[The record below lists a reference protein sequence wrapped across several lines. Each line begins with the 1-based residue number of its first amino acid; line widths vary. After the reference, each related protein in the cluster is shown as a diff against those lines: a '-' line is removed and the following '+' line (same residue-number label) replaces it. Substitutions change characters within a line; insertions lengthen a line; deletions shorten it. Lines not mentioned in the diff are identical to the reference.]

1 MQFLEEEIIEI
12 TETTW
17 QAMLGLD
24 IHSKPGEAIPQ
35 EAEGL
40 LTGRVEIHG
49 AWDGVVLLH
58 GSIDMARSAASIFF
72 SLEASVVTE
81 EDQIDAMYELSNII
95 AGNIKSLLPEPCQLS
110 LPTVLKPECEKM
122 AEDGA
127 TRLSAF
133 TFDCQGQSVLVTVW
147 KFDESR

>member
-35 EAEGL
+35 EPEGL

-49 AWDGVVLLH
+49 AWAGVVLLH

-72 SLEASVVTE
+72 SLDSAPPKNKYPSGFM
-81 EDQIDAMYELSNII
+81 ICRI
-95 AGNIKSLLPEPCQLS
+95 LLPGILNRCCLNP
-110 LPTVLKPECEKM
+110 VI
-122 AEDGA
+122 
-127 TRLSAF
+127 
-133 TFDCQGQSVLVTVW
+133 
-147 KFDESR
+147 